1 MFSFYFFISATKQE
15 ENQLLDL
22 MNFPVKIEVC
32 SVANNKMS
40 VVIWQKKRI
49 KNFLAGE
56 AVDSFYIF
64 RTSKQKEIN
73 YLQFEELFLSNR
85 CVLRT
90 VVLWFDRKK
99 NQWNVAIKFPKL
111 NVFSFKIDGSKS
123 RRNLLTNNFEDF
135 FSRQID
141 GNSEMS
147 VVIWQKKKSLLEC
160 GEQIPRI
167 PKIRR

>member
-1 MFSFYFFISATKQE
+1 MNVFSFYFFISATKQE

-99 NQWNVAIKFPKL
+99 YYNVAIKFPKL
-111 NVFSFKIDGSKS
+111 NVFSFKIDGSKP
-123 RRNLLTNNFEDF
+123 RRNFTNNFEDF
-135 FSRQID
+135 FLVKLMETVKWVLWFDR
-141 GNSEMS
+141 
-147 VVIWQKKKSLLEC
+147 KKILY
-160 GEQIPRI
+160 
-167 PKIRR
+167 